1 MFLPFAKHGLDQDHD
16 RDQEHVHNNLMKKQ
30 NKIERE
36 RERERGGNI
45 WRSVKKALSYC
56 KHAVAELCLT
66 PSVERA
72 THHTY
77 L

>member
-1 MFLPFAKHGLDQDHD
+1 MLLPFAKHGLDQDHD
-16 RDQEHVHNNLMKKQ
+16 GDQEHAHNNLMKKQ

-36 RERERGGNI
+36 RDGNI
-45 WRSVKKALSYC
+45 WSSMRKALSYC
-56 KHAVAELCLT
+56 KHAVAELCLN